1 MANNQNQKN
10 RDDQT
15 TNNQANTAQ
24 RTQQDDTAQRGNPQG
39 GKNVGAQEQAKK
51 APGRQDDSTSNR

>member
-15 TNNQANTAQ
+15 TNNQTNTAQ
-24 RTQQDDTAQRGNPQG
+24 RAQQDDRGQRGDPLV
-39 GKNVGAQEQAKK
+39 GKQEQEQAKR
-51 APGRQDDSTSNR
+51 APGRQDDSSSHR